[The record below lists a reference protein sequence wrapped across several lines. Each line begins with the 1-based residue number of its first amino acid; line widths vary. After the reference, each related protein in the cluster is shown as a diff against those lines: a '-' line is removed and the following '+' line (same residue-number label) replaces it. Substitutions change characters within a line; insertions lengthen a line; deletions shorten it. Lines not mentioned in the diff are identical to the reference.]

1 MGSGARGVG
10 PRCLRESVQSGS
22 LGTNLFPAP
31 PQGSPGERGPA
42 GAAGPI
48 GIPGRPGPQGP
59 PGPAGE
65 KGAPVSTPRRR
76 RGPPTPSPGGSP
88 LTWGWQDGGVEVV
101 LVGRFFRGSPGRE
114 GCWAAPGKTSLSR
127 LHICA
132 RHGLA
137 QGAGTGCP
145 DVGRLR
151 LGPGAGTGAS
161 SGGRGWCGGKK
172 GETCDGKIRSLFWAP
187 ITPSL

>member
-1 MGSGARGVG
+1 MHEGVCAVGEPGNEPISCPAAGLSG
-10 PRCLRESVQSGS
+10 
-22 LGTNLFPAP
+22 
-31 PQGSPGERGPA
+31 GERSSRSCRAHRNPRA
-42 GAAGPI
+42 TWA
-48 GIPGRPGPQGP
+48 PG
-59 PGPAGE
+59 
-65 KGAPVSTPRRR
+65 TPRAS
-76 RGPPTPSPGGSP
+76 RGERSTCKYPLEAPGTPNPLPWGFPTHLG
-88 LTWGWQDGGVEVV
+88 LAGWGVEVV